1 MDSVCTNRTSFDHS
15 GLPLPYPWIYF
26 FLYNAIS
33 KFLCSGEFK
42 EEILKRNKYQIEKCL
57 FSKRKKAFSTML
69 NKSIFE
75 VRVTL
80 LTVVFSEENTDHIL
94 LELGIHQ
101 TGI

>member
-1 MDSVCTNRTSFDHS
+1 
-15 GLPLPYPWIYF
+15 
-26 FLYNAIS
+26 
-33 KFLCSGEFK
+33 
-42 EEILKRNKYQIEKCL
+42 
-57 FSKRKKAFSTML
+57 ML

-101 TGI
+101 TDI